1 MLYYF
6 NYTRLLITYLLLTT
20 TAGHALLAKAVGTTS
35 SDGGL
40 GHLELAGLATAEL
53 LDGAANAALLWRE
66 NVATALENLRLDVVT
81 TRLGAVVKTTVGTTV
96 ELALATANG
105 YERARLW

>member
-6 NYTRLLITYLLLTT
+6 NYTTLLITYLLLT
-20 TAGHALLAKAVGTTS
+20 TAGHALLAKAVGTAS

-81 TRLGAVVKTTVGTTV
+81 TRLGAVVNTTVGTTV
-96 ELALATANG
+96 ELALAAADG